1 MKLLAIKREAVLD
14 AEKMAIRVDR
24 IEGVAI
30 SRHKNNV
37 DWFVDIVIIGSGVAI
52 HELYKDYSAAKERY
66 TDICRM
72 LHLLE
77 ERHVG

>member
-1 MKLLAIKREAVLD
+1 MKLLSIKRDNAPD

-30 SRHKNNV
+30 SRHENNV
-37 DWFVDIVIIGSGVAI
+37 DWYVDIVIIGSGVAI

-77 ERHVG
+77 GHHD

>member
-1 MKLLAIKREAVLD
+1 MKLLSIKRDDALD

-30 SRHKNNV
+30 SRHENNV
-37 DWFVDIVIIGSGVAI
+37 DWCVDIVIIGSGVAI

-77 ERHVG
+77 AHHD